1 MSADPHRVNPAF
13 TSRSPESVIPVTSRP
28 YSHSRVSTGPGTTQ
42 RSHCTY
48 IPEGTPVNIKRIGSV
63 AAIAIAGAV
72 VLSSCA
78 ANEDNAGS
86 NSSSS
91 SSTGDMSSLSGT
103 LTGSGSS
110 AQQTA
115 EATWAA
121 GFQEQASGVT
131 VNYTPD
137 GSGAGR
143 ENFMSGAADFA
154 GSDAALKD
162 EELSGEFK
170 NCAADSKGI
179 DIPVY
184 ISPIAIAYK
193 IDGVSDLTLDAKS
206 IAGIFSGQIKKWNDS
221 EIAAL
226 NDGVDLP
233 DSNITVVHRSDDSGT
248 TQNFSEYVAANAPD
262 VWTEEPSQTFP
273 FQVGDS
279 AKGTAGVAS
288 AMQGASNAIT
298 YIDDSGAG
306 DLDKAKLMV
315 GDKATELSAEG
326 AAQVVADSD
335 IASGREENDLA
346 ISIDRKDT
354 ADGAWPLVLVSYAIA
369 CQEYEDKDKADLVKA
384 YLGYVV
390 SEDAQK
396 AAATEAKSAALSS
409 ELSEKAAA
417 AVASIK

>member
-1 MSADPHRVNPAF
+1 M
-13 TSRSPESVIPVTSRP
+13 
-28 YSHSRVSTGPGTTQ
+28 
-42 RSHCTY
+42 
-48 IPEGTPVNIKRIGSV
+48 NIKRIGSI

-78 ANEDNAGS
+78 ANEDAGS
-86 NSSSS
+86 TES
-91 SSTGDMSSLSGT
+91 SSTSGSDYSKLSGT

-115 EATWAA
+115 QATWAA
-121 GFQEQASGVT
+121 GFQNEASGVT

-162 EELSGEFK
+162 EELSGKFESCK
-170 NCAADSKGI
+170 ADTKGI

-193 IDGVSDLTLDAKS
+193 VDGVSDLTLDAKA
-206 IAGIFSGQIKKWNDS
+206 IAGIFSGKITKWNDS
-221 EIAAL
+221 EIAGL
-226 NDGVDLP
+226 NKDAKLP
-233 DSNITVVHRSDDSGT
+233 DANITVVHRSDDSGT
-248 TQNFSEYVAANAPD
+248 TQNFSEYVSANASD

-273 FQVGDS
+273 YSVGDS
-279 AKGTAGVAS
+279 AKGTSGVAS
-288 AMQGASNAIT
+288 AMGNATNAIT

-306 DLDKAKLMV
+306 DLDRAKLMV
-315 GDKATELSAEG
+315 GDKATEISADG
-326 AAQVVADSD
+326 AAQVVADSK
-335 IASGREENDLA
+335 IATGREDNDLA
-346 ISIDRKDT
+346 IDIDRKDT

-369 CQEYEDKDKADLVKA
+369 CQEYKDADKAELVKG
-384 YLGYVV
+384 YLDYVV
-390 SEDAQK
+390 SSAAQD
-396 AAATEAKSAALSS
+396 AAAKEAKSAALSS
-409 ELSEKAAA
+409 DLASKAKD

>member
-1 MSADPHRVNPAF
+1 MIA
-13 TSRSPESVIPVTSRP
+13 VTSRP
-28 YSHSRVSTGPGTTQ
+28 YSRSRVGTGPGTAVVPLH
-42 RSHCTY
+42 S
-48 IPEGTPVNIKRIGSV
+48 IPEGTPVNIKRIGSI

-78 ANEDNAGS
+78 ANEDAGS
-86 NSSSS
+86 TESS
-91 SSTGDMSSLSGT
+91 SSTSGSDYSKLSGT

-115 EATWAA
+115 QATWAA
-121 GFQEQASGVT
+121 GFQNEASGVT

-162 EELSGEFK
+162 EELSGKFESCK
-170 NCAADSKGI
+170 ADTKGI

-193 IDGVSDLTLDAKS
+193 VDGVSDLTLDAKA
-206 IAGIFSGQIKKWNDS
+206 IAGIFSGKITKWNDS
-221 EIAAL
+221 EIAGL
-226 NDGVDLP
+226 NKDAKLP
-233 DSNITVVHRSDDSGT
+233 DANITVVHRSDDSGT
-248 TQNFSEYVAANAPD
+248 TQNFSEYVSANASD

-273 FQVGDS
+273 YSVGDS
-279 AKGTAGVAS
+279 AKGTSGVAS
-288 AMQGASNAIT
+288 AMGNATNAIT

-306 DLDKAKLMV
+306 DLDRAKLMV
-315 GDKATELSAEG
+315 GDKATEISADG
-326 AAQVVADSD
+326 AAQVVADSK
-335 IASGREENDLA
+335 IATGREDNDLA
-346 ISIDRKDT
+346 IDIDRKDT

-369 CQEYEDKDKADLVKA
+369 CQEYKDADKAELVKG
-384 YLGYVV
+384 YLDYVV
-390 SEDAQK
+390 SSAAQD
-396 AAATEAKSAALSS
+396 AAAKEAKSAALSS
-409 ELSEKAAA
+409 DLASKAKD

>member
-1 MSADPHRVNPAF
+1 
-13 TSRSPESVIPVTSRP
+13 
-28 YSHSRVSTGPGTTQ
+28 
-42 RSHCTY
+42 
-48 IPEGTPVNIKRIGSV
+48 VNIKRIGSV

-78 ANEDNAGS
+78 ANEDAG
-86 NSSSS
+86 NGGSSSPS
-91 SSTGDMSSLSGT
+91 AASGVDYSKLSGT

-154 GSDAALKD
+154 GSDAALKE

-193 IDGVSDLTLDAKS
+193 VDGVSDLTLDAKS
-206 IAGIFSGQIKKWNDS
+206 IAGIFSGKITKWNDD

-233 DSNITVVHRSDDSGT
+233 SSNITVVHRSDDSGT
-248 TQNFSEYVAANAPD
+248 TQNFSEYVSANAGD

-273 FQVGDS
+273 YQVGDS
-279 AKGTAGVAS
+279 AKGTSGVAS

-335 IASGREENDLA
+335 VATGREENDLA
-346 ISIDRKDT
+346 IDIDRKDT
-354 ADGAWPLVLVSYAIA
+354 AEGAWPLVLVSYAIA

-409 ELSEKAAA
+409 DLAEKAAA

>member
-1 MSADPHRVNPAF
+1 M
-13 TSRSPESVIPVTSRP
+13 
-28 YSHSRVSTGPGTTQ
+28 
-42 RSHCTY
+42 
-48 IPEGTPVNIKRIGSV
+48 NIKRIGSI

-78 ANEDNAGS
+78 ANEDAGS
-86 NSSSS
+86 TESSSS
-91 SSTGDMSSLSGT
+91 SGSDYSKLSGT

-115 EATWAA
+115 QATWAA
-121 GFQEQASGVT
+121 GFQNEASGVT

-162 EELSGEFK
+162 EELSGKFESCK
-170 NCAADSKGI
+170 ADTKGI

-193 IDGVSDLTLDAKS
+193 VDGVSDLTLDAKT
-206 IAGIFSGQIKKWNDS
+206 IAGIFSGKITKWDDPQ
-221 EIAAL
+221 IAAL
-226 NDGVDLP
+226 NDGAKLP
-233 DSNITVVHRSDDSGT
+233 SSNITVVHRSDDSGT
-248 TQNFSEYVAANAPD
+248 TQNFSEYVSANASD

-273 FQVGDS
+273 YQVGDS
-279 AKGTAGVAS
+279 AKGTSGVAS
-288 AMQGASNAIT
+288 AMASASNAIT

-315 GDKATELSAEG
+315 GDTATEISAEG
-326 AAQVVADSD
+326 AAKVVADSETV
-335 IASGREENDLA
+335 SGRETNDLA
-346 ISIDRKDT
+346 IDINRKDT
-354 ADGAWPLVLVSYAIA
+354 AEGAWPLVLVSYAIA
-369 CQEYEDKDKADLVKA
+369 CQEYKDSAKGELVKG
-384 YLGYVV
+384 YLDYVV
-390 SEDAQK
+390 SKDAQES
-396 AAATEAKSAALSS
+396 AAKEAKSAALSS
-409 ELSEKAAA
+409 DLAEKAAK

>member
-1 MSADPHRVNPAF
+1 M
-13 TSRSPESVIPVTSRP
+13 
-28 YSHSRVSTGPGTTQ
+28 
-42 RSHCTY
+42 
-48 IPEGTPVNIKRIGSV
+48 NIKRIGSI

-78 ANEDNAGS
+78 ANEGGS
-86 NSSSS
+86 GDSTPSSSS
-91 SSTGDMSSLSGT
+91 GTDYSSLEGT

-121 GFQEQASGVT
+121 GFQSVASGVT
-131 VNYTPD
+131 VNYSPD

-143 ENFMSGAADFA
+143 KNFISGAADFA

-162 EELSGEFK
+162 EELSGSFAL
-170 NCAADSKGI
+170 CAADTKAI

-193 IDGVSDLTLDAKS
+193 VDGVSDLTLDAKT
-206 IAGIFSGQIKKWNDS
+206 IAGIFSGKITKWNDS
-221 EIAAL
+221 QIAAL

-233 DSNITVVHRSDDSGT
+233 DANITVIHRSDDSGT
-248 TQNFSEYVAANAPD
+248 TQNFSEYVSANAGD

-273 FQVGDS
+273 YQVGDS
-279 AKGTAGVAS
+279 AKGTSGVAS
-288 AMQGASNAIT
+288 AMAGASNAIT

-315 GDKATELSAEG
+315 GDKATELSADG
-326 AAQVVADSD
+326 AAQVVADSKTVE
-335 IASGREENDLA
+335 GREDNDLA
-346 ISIDRKDT
+346 IDINRTDT
-354 ADGAWPLVLVSYAIA
+354 AEGAWPLVLVSYAIA
-369 CQEYEDKDKADLVKA
+369 CQEYKDADKGELVKG
-384 YLGYVV
+384 YLDYVV
-390 SEDAQK
+390 SADAQD
-396 AAATEAKSAALSS
+396 AAAKEAKSAALSS
-409 ELSEKAAA
+409 ELQEKAAA

>member
-1 MSADPHRVNPAF
+1 
-13 TSRSPESVIPVTSRP
+13 
-28 YSHSRVSTGPGTTQ
+28 
-42 RSHCTY
+42 
-48 IPEGTPVNIKRIGSV
+48 VNIKRIGTV

-78 ANEDNAGS
+78 ANEDAG
-86 NSSSS
+86 NGGSSSPS
-91 SSTGDMSSLSGT
+91 AASGVDYSKLSGT

-131 VNYTPD
+131 VNYSPD

-143 ENFMSGAADFA
+143 ENFISGAADFA

-170 NCAADSKGI
+170 ACKAGTKGI

-193 IDGVSDLTLDAKS
+193 VDGVSDLTLDAKS
-206 IAGIFSGQIKKWNDS
+206 IAGIFSGKITKWNDS
-221 EIAAL
+221 EIASL
-226 NDGVDLP
+226 NDGAKLP
-233 DSNITVVHRSDDSGT
+233 DADITVVHRSDDSGT
-248 TQNFSEYVAANAPD
+248 TQNFSEYLSANAGD

-273 FQVGDS
+273 YQVGDGA
-279 AKGTAGVAS
+279 AKGSGVAS

-315 GDKATELSAEG
+315 GDKATELSADG
-326 AAQVVADSD
+326 AAQVVADSEV
-335 IASGREENDLA
+335 ASGREDNDLA
-346 ISIDRKDT
+346 IDIDRKDT

-369 CQEYEDKDKADLVKA
+369 CQEYQDKDKADLVKA

-409 ELSEKAAA
+409 DLSEKAAA
-417 AVASIK
+417 AVESIK